1 MLNLWLHRLVSAALM
16 MLAASPPA
24 QAHLMVAQR
33 GTLNIVG
40 DGKMSAA
47 EFAAHRARRGQLA
60 VALLCGI
67 LARGICRLLGDPG
80 LATATR
86 LASFSAMGMG
96 GIWFV
101 QRVLGLA

>member
-1 MLNLWLHRLVSAALM
+1 MLNLGLHRLVSAVLT

-40 DGKMSAA
+40 DGKLSAT
-47 EFAAHRARRGQLA
+47 EFAAHH
-60 VALLCGI
+60 
-67 LARGICRLLGDPG
+67 
-80 LATATR
+80 
-86 LASFSAMGMG
+86 ASFSAMGMG

-101 QRVLGLA
+101 QRVLDLA